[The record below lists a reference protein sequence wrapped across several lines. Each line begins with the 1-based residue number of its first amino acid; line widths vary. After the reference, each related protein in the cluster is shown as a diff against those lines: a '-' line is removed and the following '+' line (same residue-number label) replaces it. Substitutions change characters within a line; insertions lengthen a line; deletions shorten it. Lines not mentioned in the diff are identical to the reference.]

1 MHKIKFRW
9 IHDAGRSS
17 CEGTHTV
24 TVLDPAKASQQA
36 RLEIEAKMAF
46 PPGTVRLV
54 KVPDYDH
61 QKR

>member
-24 TVLDPAKASQQA
+24 QVLDPAQASQQA

-46 PPGTVRLV
+46 PPGTVEVR
-54 KVPDYDH
+54 
-61 QKR
+61 QITESRQ

>member
-24 TVLDPAKASQQA
+24 QVFDPAQASQQA

-46 PPGTVRLV
+46 PKGTVSV
-54 KVPDYDH
+54 WEVT
-61 QKR
+61 Q